1 MAAASL
7 AAAARPAR
15 AASAR
20 EASPWRHSKASTF
33 GAAGKAYSIVSRLR
47 SSVGTPAWLAA
58 SRSKG
63 SRSSRA
69 PSLVIIKGA
78 SRWKRAS
85 TSGGATGCAGCVGCC
100 EGGGGGGARGATR
113 PNMGCCEGLPNM
125 GSAGMRSARNV
136 SKSVPTI
143 SAASSGFCRPHRAP
157 SASERCLSLSV
168 SAVQSRSAPPSAPPM
183 RSQASRQ
190 SVRRPQRA
198 GSEALG
204 LRGGRGWY
212 RDEPAE
218 AKLSEESVRDD
229 PAPTE
234 APVMD
239 DASS

>member
-1 MAAASL
+1 M
-7 AAAARPAR
+7 
-15 AASAR
+15 
-20 EASPWRHSKASTF
+20 
-33 GAAGKAYSIVSRLR
+33 
-47 SSVGTPAWLAA
+47 
-58 SRSKG
+58 
-63 SRSSRA
+63 
-69 PSLVIIKGA
+69 
-78 SRWKRAS
+78 
-85 TSGGATGCAGCVGCC
+85 
-100 EGGGGGGARGATR
+100 
-113 PNMGCCEGLPNM
+113 
-125 GSAGMRSARNV
+125 
-136 SKSVPTI
+136 
-143 SAASSGFCRPHRAP
+143 
-157 SASERCLSLSV
+157 SV

-239 DASS
+239 EASSAAALAKSAIQLRALLSPRPSEPPLRAGAPRWASAVAGTRAPALRPRDGWAGGGPLGRRGPAAEWARGTALPPSRAPSRAVASSCMQGGGPRGKAIPPSRAPSLCDERRRNGRG